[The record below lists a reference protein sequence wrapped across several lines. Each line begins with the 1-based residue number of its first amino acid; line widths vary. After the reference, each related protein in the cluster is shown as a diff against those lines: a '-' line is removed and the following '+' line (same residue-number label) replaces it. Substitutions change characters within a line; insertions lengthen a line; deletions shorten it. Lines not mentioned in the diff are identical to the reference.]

1 MKNLLL
7 MAAVL
12 GLVSCGTETVCDCS
26 PECAAKCH
34 GDSVAVETTTLDTTG
49 IETTEQL
56 LDTLET
62 LPAAQPE

>member
-7 MAAVL
+7 MAAIF

-34 GDSVAVETTTLDTTG
+34 GDSVAVESVVVDTTSVE
-49 IETTEQL
+49 ET

-62 LPAAQPE
+62 LPEAKPE

>member
-7 MAAVL
+7 MAVIL
-12 GLVSCGTETVCDCS
+12 GLVSCGTETTCDCS

-34 GDSVAVETTTLDTTG
+34 GDSVVVDSVTLDTTG
-49 IETTEQL
+49 IENVEEL

-62 LPAAQPE
+62 LPTAKPE

>member
-34 GDSVAVETTTLDTTG
+34 GDSVVVDSVAFDSTGVESV
-49 IETTEQL
+49 EEL

-62 LPAAQPE
+62 LPAAKPE

>member
-7 MAAVL
+7 MAVVL
-12 GLVSCGTETVCDCS
+12 GLVACGSETTCDCS

-34 GDSVAVETTTLDTTG
+34 GDSVAVETTLDTTG

-62 LPAAQPE
+62 LPAAQPQ